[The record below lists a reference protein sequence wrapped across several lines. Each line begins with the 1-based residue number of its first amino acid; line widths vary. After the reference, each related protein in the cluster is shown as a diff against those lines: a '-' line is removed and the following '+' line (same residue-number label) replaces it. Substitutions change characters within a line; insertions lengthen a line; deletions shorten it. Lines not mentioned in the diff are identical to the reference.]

1 MAQNRTKTDKTGK
14 TGKDEEMTF
23 ESAME
28 RLEEIVDALDDGSS
42 PLDKALDLFTEGV
55 SLVKFC
61 NKKLDEAEQKVRL
74 LTEGKDG
81 EIVPVPFTEEEQ

>member
-1 MAQNRTKTDKTGK
+1 MAQKKTTADKAEKTGK
-14 TGKDEEMTF
+14 EEMTF

-55 SLVKFC
+55 ALVKYC

-81 EIVPVPFTEEEQ
+81 EIVPVPFTEEET